1 LNPRTI
7 QSILFTC
14 MDNKIQYLNQIIE
27 IIDTKVSTFK
37 KNKSKMHT
45 TAYTAEKQVLTRMI
59 EDAIKLAEEIKP
71 VPYSLI
77 NDLKSLIK
85 QL

>member
-1 LNPRTI
+1 
-7 QSILFTC
+7 
-14 MDNKIQYLNQIIE
+14 MDQKVQYLNQVIE
-27 IIDTKVSTFK
+27 IIDTKVTLFK
-37 KNKSKMHT
+37 KNKATMHN
-45 TAYTAEKQVLTRMI
+45 ANYVAEKQVLTRMI
-59 EDAIKLAEEIKP
+59 QDAIQLAGEVKP

>member
-1 LNPRTI
+1 
-7 QSILFTC
+7 

-27 IIDTKVSTFK
+27 IIDTKVTVFK
-37 KNKSKMHT
+37 KNKNTMHST
-45 TAYTAEKQVLTRMI
+45 GYAAEKQVLTRTI
-59 EDAIKLAEEIKP
+59 EDAIKLAEEVRP

>member
-1 LNPRTI
+1 
-7 QSILFTC
+7 
-14 MDNKIQYLNQIIE
+14 MIE
-27 IIDTKVSTFK
+27 IIDTKVTIFK
-37 KNKSKMHT
+37 KNKNTMHT
-45 TAYTAEKQVLTRMI
+45 TGYTAEKQVLTRTI
-59 EDAIKLAEEIKP
+59 QDAIQLAEEIKP

>member
-1 LNPRTI
+1 
-7 QSILFTC
+7 
-14 MDNKIQYLNQIIE
+14 MDQKIQYLNQMIE
-27 IIDTKVSTFK
+27 VVDTKVSTFK
-37 KNKSKMHT
+37 KNKSKLPT
-45 TAYTAEKQVLTRMI
+45 VAYNAEKQVLTRTI
-59 EDAIKLAEEIKP
+59 EDTIKLAEEIKP

>member
-1 LNPRTI
+1 
-7 QSILFTC
+7 
-14 MDNKIQYLNQIIE
+14 MDNKIQYLNQMIE
-27 IIDTKVSTFK
+27 IIDTKVTIFK
-37 KNKSKMHT
+37 KNKNTMHT
-45 TAYTAEKQVLTRMI
+45 TGYTAEKQVLTRTI
-59 EDAIKLAEEIKP
+59 QDAIQLAEEIKP